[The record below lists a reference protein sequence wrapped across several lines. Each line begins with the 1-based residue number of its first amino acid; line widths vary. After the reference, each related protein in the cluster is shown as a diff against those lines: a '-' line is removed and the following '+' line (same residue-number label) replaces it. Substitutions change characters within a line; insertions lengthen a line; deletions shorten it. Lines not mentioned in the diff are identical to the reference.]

1 MNQIPTRGRHPGR
14 SRAILAALGHP
25 MRHIQFKYRAIAP
38 LLVFLALF
46 STYAIV
52 QLVQLGV
59 SEVSFSGSRMS
70 RTFVGLRHLRTAI
83 NDSVVG
89 VALRNTLLYVAV
101 VVIVEGV
108 LGTGLALMVG
118 RLRKSAVVTKTLLLF
133 PILIPPIAI
142 GSMWRL
148 MYDYNFGLF
157 NMLLA
162 LLDAPGLTWNA
173 DPDLALW
180 TIIIVD
186 VWHWTSFVFL
196 IVYAGLAALPHEL
209 FEVAQADGASD
220 RQIVRHIT
228 LPLLRPSIATALML
242 RMIFAFKVFDQVFLL
257 TNGGPGTATE
267 VFNLYIYKVYFIQ
280 NRVGY
285 GSFLTLMLAFMVL
298 AVIVVYRLVI
308 ARLDRV

>member
-1 MNQIPTRGRHPGR
+1 MNQIPAQGRYSSR
-14 SRAILAALGHP
+14 SRAILAALGRP
-25 MRHIQFKYRAIAP
+25 MGRIQSKYRAIAP

-70 RTFVGLRHLRTAI
+70 RTFVGLRHLRTVI

-162 LLDAPGLTWNA
+162 LLNAPGLTWNA

-209 FEVAQADGASD
+209 FEAAQADGASD